1 MKNNNNKLN
10 KNNET
15 LAILLAVLSICLF
28 ASFITYDPLETP
40 GGLSP
45 DIAKTNIMGIFG
57 IYVSY
62 YFIKFTLGYATFIFP
77 IILLWSA
84 YNLFTNK
91 DIKRSNV
98 VSLYLLGIALW
109 VSSFIANI
117 GVVNDYW
124 WKADSSG
131 IIGYS
136 ITHFM
141 RDIFGSIGYNLLM
154 ATSILLLISGLF
166 NISLYE
172 KLNRIKSIIV
182 RKYSDIK
189 ESKRIRNTIV
199 NNDVIENIDNNIES
213 ENIDSISNDIISE
226 SDDDKIDLDVD
237 AQEIEVDK
245 LIPENETINEE
256 LTSDISSEDDSQES
270 IEIEDVVDIKEG
282 DLDSRA
288 QRLSLYKNYKY
299 PSVNLLAE
307 PITIT
312 NNLSEDDLKTKAD
325 ELIHALSTFGVQGRV
340 VKISP
345 GPVITLFEIEPAE
358 GVRVNKFV
366 NLSDD
371 LARVLKAQR
380 IRIIAPIPGT
390 RSIGVELP
398 NENPSMVYL
407 RSIINSNEFISS
419 KSKLTIAVGKNT
431 VGEAFVFDLAKMP
444 HLLVA
449 GATGSGKSVCINTII
464 MSILYKAKPD
474 EVKFI
479 MIDPKKLELATYT
492 SLVNYHLITAK
503 KLDEYVMTTPE
514 NSMAILNS
522 AITEMERRFQVF
534 ADAKVRNIEEYH
546 NKSNKD
552 TSLENIP
559 FLVILVDELAD
570 LMMTSGRAVEDPI
583 TRLAQKAR
591 AVGIHLVLATQRP
604 SVDVI
609 TGLIKSN
616 FPARMSFQVSSKID
630 SRTILDQNGAEK
642 LLGKGDLLFLL
653 PGSISPIRLHNAY
666 IGLEEI
672 EDIMKHISS
681 QPKPDSMELPEVKDE
696 KNSNGNQFSIDGDRD
711 EFLYDAAKLVVT
723 HQQAS
728 VSLLQRKF
736 RIGYSRAGRLID
748 ELESLGIVSGY
759 SGSKA
764 RDVLVNDEYINEIF
778 NGGE

>member
-1 MKNNNNKLN
+1 MKREKNKLKN
-10 KNNET
+10 KNET
-15 LAILLAVLSICLF
+15 VSILLGLLSICLF
-28 ASFITYDPLETP
+28 ASFFTYDPLETP

-45 DIAKTNIMGIFG
+45 DIAKRNVMGIFG

-62 YFIKFTLGYATFIFP
+62 FLIKFTFGYATFIFP

-91 DIKRSNV
+91 DMTRSNI
-98 VSLYLLGIALW
+98 VSLYLIGIAIW
-109 VSSFIANI
+109 ISSFIATI
-117 GVVNDYW
+117 GIINDYW

-136 ITHFM
+136 ITHFS
-141 RDIFGSIGYNLLM
+141 RDIFGNIGYNLLM
-154 ATSILLLISGLF
+154 ITSITILISGLF

-172 KLNRIKSIIV
+172 KFSKLKLFITT
-182 RKYSDIK
+182 KYSEIK
-189 ESKRIRNTIV
+189 ESRRIKNTIV
-199 NNDVIENIDNNIES
+199 NNEPIEEFDNVSTSDNDFIS
-213 ENIDSISNDIISE
+213 ENTILK
-226 SDDDKIDLDVD
+226 SDDSKAELSVENTKG
-237 AQEIEVDK
+237 QES
-245 LIPENETINEE
+245 E
-256 LTSDISSEDDSQES
+256 LTSDNDNIDEDYNANLDSESNENEE

-282 DLDSRA
+282 DIDSRS

-307 PITIT
+307 PITIA
-312 NNLSEDDLKTKAD
+312 NSISEDELKIKAD

-390 RSIGVELP
+390 RSIGVEIP

-492 SLVNYHLITAK
+492 SLVDYHLITAK

-552 TSLENIP
+552 SSLENIP

-653 PGSISPIRLHNAY
+653 PGSISPVRLHNAY

-696 KNSNGNQFSIDGDRD
+696 KSSDGNQFSIDGDRD

-778 NGGE
+778 KEGE